1 MPPDA
6 EAPGQP
12 YDEEY
17 YRETYGH
24 DLSQRLPRLT
34 REQYWAKWLRRHLDT
49 LSGPVID
56 LGSGLGRL
64 ALSARDLDLVPV
76 CLDIS
81 EFSAHRLRQ
90 EHALPVI
97 VGSATAAPLRPSSV
111 AAVVALDVLEHLD
124 DPRLAL
130 REMRTALHPDGLIVL
145 SVPNTEGYGARSK
158 RGTGTWFGDRDTTH
172 TALWPP
178 DEWVRAVID
187 SGFMLVRKGSDL
199 LWDVPYPVRVP
210 DSLQRAL
217 LLPVHRAMSRA
228 TGALPWSGGENLVL
242 VGRAA

>member
-6 EAPGQP
+6 EAPDQP

-17 YRETYGH
+17 YRATYGR
-24 DLSQRLPRLT
+24 DLSQRLPHLT
-34 REQYWAKWLRRHLDT
+34 REQYWAKWLRRQLDT
-49 LSGPVID
+49 LPGPVID
-56 LGSGLGRL
+56 VGAGLGRL
-64 ALSARDLDLVPV
+64 ALSARALGLAPV

-81 EFSAHRLRQ
+81 EFSARRLGE

-97 VGSATAAPLRPSSV
+97 VGSATAAPLRPSSA

-124 DPRLAL
+124 DPRIAL
-130 REMRTALHPDGLIVL
+130 REIRNALQPEGLIVI
-145 SVPNTEGYGARSK
+145 SVPNTEGFGARSK
-158 RGTGTWFGDRDTTH
+158 RGTGTWFGDRDATH

-187 SGFMLVRKGSDL
+187 SGFMVVRKGSDL

-210 DSLQRAL
+210 DSFQRAL
-217 LLPVHRAMSRA
+217 LLPLHRAMSRA
-228 TGALPWSGGENLVL
+228 TGALPWRGGENLVL
-242 VGRAA
+242 VGRTA